1 MTGAQLREKFLK
13 YFEDHDHT
21 RVSSSSLIPVGDETL
36 LFTNAGMVQFKN
48 VFTGLE
54 QRPYSRA
61 VTAQKC
67 LRVSG
72 KHNDLENVGHTP
84 RHHTFFEMMGNF
96 SFGDYFKLDAI
107 PFGWEFLTKVI
118 GLPKKDLYI
127 TIYTDDDDADEIWRK
142 VTGLGS
148 DKISRLGEKDNFWS
162 MGDTGPCGPCSEIH
176 IDQGPDFGCGNPD
189 CAPGCDCDRY
199 LELWN
204 LVFMQFER
212 SESGEMTPLPRPSID
227 TGLGLERIA
236 AVVQGKP
243 SNWETDL
250 FQPIITRVEELSG
263 KICQSKDLDSIAIR
277 VIADHSRAAAFLISD
292 GILPSNE
299 GRGYVLRR
307 ILRRALRYGKFIGL
321 NEPFLY
327 DTAGSVVHLMGEAY
341 PELTNNR
348 DFIAKVIRTE
358 EERFLETLARGL
370 ALFEEEAG
378 KIKKKQ
384 KKNRILPGDVVFRL
398 YDTFGFPPDLTDDLA
413 RENDLTID
421 QPGFD
426 QLMSKQKEM
435 ARKAR
440 DDAKGKSSEAFKEL
454 LEKQT
459 RTEFTGYESLQDKGS
474 VAAIIKDGV
483 LIKSAAK
490 GDEVEIITDRTPF
503 YGESGGQVGDVGVIK
518 TNGTELSVITTS
530 KPFPELISHK
540 ARLEK
545 GKLKVGDSVELKVDP
560 SLRLATMANHS
571 ATHILHWALRETLG
585 DHVKQRGSLVE
596 PNRLRFDFTHFSTI
610 SDDELTRIEDLVND
624 KVRSNQRVQ
633 VKVLSMDEA
642 VKEGA
647 IALFDEKYGDTV
659 RMVKMGDFS
668 KELCGGTHTT
678 RTGDI
683 GFFKIVSEGGIAS
696 GVRRIEALTGASALN
711 YVNDL
716 EKEIKEVGAVL
727 RGGRGELTAKLDK
740 LLEEK
745 KDLEREIEHL
755 KANLAGGG
763 GSDVLDGL
771 LEIDGIK
778 VLSKEVEHINNPKD
792 LRQYGD
798 RVRDKMASGVALLG
812 AKDKGKAF
820 LLAIVTKD
828 LTKKFKAGDLIKAAA
843 EKVGGSGGGRPDM
856 AQAGGSDPEALG
868 EALATAAEYVK
879 SASKN

>member
-1 MTGAQLREKFLK
+1 M
-13 YFEDHDHT
+13 
-21 RVSSSSLIPVGDETL
+21 
-36 LFTNAGMVQFKN
+36 
-48 VFTGLE
+48 
-54 QRPYSRA
+54 
-61 VTAQKC
+61 
-67 LRVSG
+67 
-72 KHNDLENVGHTP
+72 
-84 RHHTFFEMMGNF
+84 
-96 SFGDYFKLDAI
+96 
-107 PFGWEFLTKVI
+107 
-118 GLPKKDLYI
+118 
-127 TIYTDDDDADEIWRK
+127 
-142 VTGLGS
+142 
-148 DKISRLGEKDNFWS
+148 
-162 MGDTGPCGPCSEIH
+162 
-176 IDQGPDFGCGNPD
+176 
-189 CAPGCDCDRY
+189 
-199 LELWN
+199 
-204 LVFMQFER
+204 
-212 SESGEMTPLPRPSID
+212 
-227 TGLGLERIA
+227 
-236 AVVQGKP
+236 
-243 SNWETDL
+243 
-250 FQPIITRVEELSG
+250 
-263 KICQSKDLDSIAIR
+263 
-277 VIADHSRAAAFLISD
+277 
-292 GILPSNE
+292 
-299 GRGYVLRR
+299 
-307 ILRRALRYGKFIGL
+307 RRALRYGKFIGL
-321 NEPFLY
+321 NEPFLH

-378 KIKKKQ
+378 KIKKKR
-384 KKNRILPGDVVFRL
+384 KKNRILPGEVVFRL

-426 QLMSKQKEM
+426 QLMAKQKEM

-440 DDAKGKSSEAFKEL
+440 DDAKGKSSGAFKEL

-459 RTEFTGYESLQDKGS
+459 RTEFTGYEALQDMGS
-474 VAAIIKDGV
+474 VAAIIKDGA

-490 GDEVEIITDRTPF
+490 GDEVEIVTDRTPF
-503 YGESGGQVGDVGVIK
+503 YGESGGQVGDVGTIRS
-518 TNGTELSVITTS
+518 NGTELSVITAT
-530 KPFPELISHK
+530 KPFPDLISHK

-545 GKLKVGDSVELKVDP
+545 GKLNIGDKVELKVDP

-610 SDDELTRIEDLVND
+610 SDEELARIEKLVND

-633 VKVLSMDEA
+633 VKILSMDEA

-659 RMVKMGDFS
+659 RMVEMGDFS

-696 GVRRIEALTGASALN
+696 GVRRIEALTGAGALS

-716 EKEIKEVGAVL
+716 EREINDIGAVL
-727 RGGRGELTAKLDK
+727 RGTRGELTVKLDK
-740 LLEEK
+740 LLDEK
-745 KDLEREIEHL
+745 KELEREIEKL

-763 GSDVLDGL
+763 GASDVLDGA

-778 VLSKEVEHINNPKD
+778 VLSKEVQHINNPKD

-798 RVRDKMASGVALLG
+798 MVRDKLASGVALLG

-856 AQAGGSDPEALG
+856 AQAGGSDPENLE
-868 EALATAAEYVK
+868 EALATAAQYVK